1 MTLELLR
8 GFEFFAGV
16 PDSQLKAVCVWLLDR
31 YGLDPAHHV
40 IAANEGNAAA
50 LAAGYHLATG
60 KTPVVYLQNSGL
72 GNIVN
77 PAASLLNGKV
87 YGIPCLFIVGW
98 RGEPGVHDE
107 PQHVFQG
114 EITLS
119 LLDNLDIP
127 AFVLDKAATEEELA
141 AKMAEYREVFR
152 QGRQAALVVRKEAL
166 VYNCHP
172 TLSGGHTVGD
182 NCQPTPPGGRS
193 MDDKCHPT
201 SPDGRPVGDNCR
213 PTGCSMGREEA
224 IGQILAASGDDPVV
238 STTGKASREVYELR
252 EARGQGHGHDF
263 LTVGS
268 MGHSS
273 SIALGIALQRPERR
287 VWCLDGDGAAL
298 MHLGAMAVIGTSSP
312 ANLVHIVL
320 NNEAHESVGGLPTAA
335 GRVDLCAI
343 ARACGYASALSVDSP
358 EGLDGALAAAKAA
371 NCLTFLEVKCALG
384 ARDDLGRPTTT
395 PQENKT
401 AFMAALEGKA

>member
-1 MTLELLR
+1 MTPDFLH

-16 PDSQLKAVCVWLLDR
+16 PDSQLKALCSFLMDR

-72 GNIVN
+72 GNLVN
-77 PAASLLNGKV
+77 PVASLLNEKV
-87 YGIPCLFIVGW
+87 YGIPCLFLVGW

-119 LLDNLDIP
+119 LLDDLDIP
-127 AFVLDKAATEEELA
+127 AFVIDKTTAQEQVEGKL
-141 AKMAEYREVFR
+141 AEYLALFA
-152 QGRQAALVVRKEAL
+152 QGKQAAFVVRKGAL
-166 VYNCHP
+166 EYSGKTVYRNAHP
-172 TLSGGHTVGD
+172 MS
-182 NCQPTPPGGRS
+182 
-193 MDDKCHPT
+193 
-201 SPDGRPVGDNCR
+201 
-213 PTGCSMGREEA
+213 REEA
-224 IGQILAASGDDPVV
+224 IGCILGASGEDPVV

-252 EARGQGHGHDF
+252 EARGQGHEHDF

-273 SIALGIALQRPERR
+273 SIALGIALQKADRR

-298 MHLGAMAVIGTSSP
+298 MHLGAMAVIGAKGP
-312 ANLVHIVL
+312 ANLIHVVL
-320 NNEAHESVGGLPTAA
+320 NNEAHESVGGMPTVA

-343 ARACGYASALSVDSP
+343 ARACGYPDVFCVDSP
-358 EGLDGALAAAKAA
+358 SGLDRALQAAKAA
-371 NCLTFLEVKCALG
+371 HRLTFLEVKCALG
-384 ARDDLGRPTTT
+384 ARADLGRPAAA
-395 PQENKT
+395 PQQNKA
-401 AFMAALEGKA
+401 AFMENLED

>member
-1 MTLELLR
+1 LDIERFVNLT
-8 GFEFFAGV
+8 GADFFAGV
-16 PDSQLKAVCVWLLDR
+16 PDSQLKALCSFLMER
-31 YGLDPAHHV
+31 YGLDPAHHI

-60 KTPVVYLQNSGL
+60 KVPVVYLQNSGL

-77 PAASLLNGKV
+77 PVASLLNDKV

-114 EITLS
+114 EITLK
-119 LLDNLDIP
+119 LLEDLDIP
-127 AFVLDKAATEEELA
+127 AFVLGKDTTEEQVRG
-141 AKMAEYREVFR
+141 KMEEYQALFR
-152 QGRQAALVVRKEAL
+152 QGRQAAFVVRKGAL
-166 VYNCHP
+166 EYKGKTAYGNP
-172 TLSGGHTVGD
+172 FTLS
-182 NCQPTPPGGRS
+182 
-193 MDDKCHPT
+193 
-201 SPDGRPVGDNCR
+201 
-213 PTGCSMGREEA
+213 REEA
-224 IGQILAASGDDPVV
+224 IGHILAAAGDDPVV

-273 SIALGIALQRPERR
+273 SIALGLALQKPDRR

-298 MHLGAMAVIGTSSP
+298 MHLGAMALIGANRP

-320 NNEAHESVGGLPTAA
+320 NNEAHESVGGMPTVA
-335 GRVDLCAI
+335 GSLDVPGI
-343 ARACGYASALSVDSP
+343 AKACGYPGAVSVDSP
-358 EGLDGALAAAKAA
+358 EGLDRALDEAKTV
-371 NCLTFLEVKCALG
+371 NQLTLIEVKCALG
-384 ARDDLGRPTTT
+384 ARADLGRPATT
-395 PQENKT
+395 PQENKA
-401 AFMAALEGKA
+401 AFMAALEGKS

>member
-1 MTLELLR
+1 
-8 GFEFFAGV
+8 
-16 PDSQLKAVCVWLLDR
+16 
-31 YGLDPAHHV
+31 
-40 IAANEGNAAA
+40 
-50 LAAGYHLATG
+50 
-60 KTPVVYLQNSGL
+60 
-72 GNIVN
+72 
-77 PAASLLNGKV
+77 
-87 YGIPCLFIVGW
+87 
-98 RGEPGVHDE
+98 
-107 PQHVFQG
+107 
-114 EITLS
+114 
-119 LLDNLDIP
+119 
-127 AFVLDKAATEEELA
+127 
-141 AKMAEYREVFR
+141 
-152 QGRQAALVVRKEAL
+152 
-166 VYNCHP
+166 
-172 TLSGGHTVGD
+172 
-182 NCQPTPPGGRS
+182 
-193 MDDKCHPT
+193 
-201 SPDGRPVGDNCR
+201 
-213 PTGCSMGREEA
+213 MGREEA

-273 SIALGIALQRPERR
+273 SIALGIAMQRPERR
-287 VWCLDGDGAAL
+287 VWCLDGDGAVL
-298 MHLGAMAVIGTSSP
+298 MHLGAMAVIGTSRP

-358 EGLDGALAAAKAA
+358 EGLEGALAAAKAA

-395 PQENKT
+395 PQENKA

>member
-1 MTLELLR
+1 MTPDFLAE
-8 GFEFFAGV
+8 FEFFAGV
-16 PDSQLKAVCVWLLDR
+16 PDSQLKALCSWLYDR
-31 YGLDPAHHV
+31 YGISDRHV

-77 PAASLLNGKV
+77 PAASLLHEKV

-119 LLDNLDIP
+119 LLENLEIP
-127 AFVLDKAATEEELA
+127 AYVIDKTTTEEQIKARLD
-141 AKMAEYREVFR
+141 EYRVRFA
-152 QGRQAALVVRKEAL
+152 QGKQAAFVVRKGAL
-166 VYNCHP
+166 EYSGKAVYGSPHP
-172 TLSGGHTVGD
+172 MS
-182 NCQPTPPGGRS
+182 
-193 MDDKCHPT
+193 
-201 SPDGRPVGDNCR
+201 
-213 PTGCSMGREEA
+213 REEA
-224 IGQILAASGDDPVV
+224 IGRVLAASGDDPVV

-273 SIALGIALQRPERR
+273 SIALGIALQKPHRR

-298 MHLGAMAVIGTSSP
+298 MHLGAMAIIGANKP
-312 ANLVHIVL
+312 ANLIHIVL
-320 NNEAHESVGGLPTAA
+320 NNQAHESVGGMPTVA
-335 GRVDLCAI
+335 GQVDLCAI
-343 ARACGYASALSVDSP
+343 ARACGYPSAVSADSP
-358 EGLDGALAAAKAA
+358 GGLDDALAAARNGNQLA
-371 NCLTFLEVKCALG
+371 FIEVKCALG
-384 ARDDLGRPTTT
+384 ARADLGRPTAT
-395 PQENKT
+395 PQENKV
-401 AFMAALEGKA
+401 AFMTNLEG